1 MARLTNRSEK
11 SMMATTEHDDEAAT
25 LRRLEEQLLDARV
38 RASADQV
45 AALIAHDFVEF
56 GSSGVVYDKA
66 EVVAALPEEHLK
78 EPPVERTAH
87 DFRVRMLAEGVAL
100 VTYRSVRCHPNG
112 AEVQSLRSSIWTVID
127 GRWQMVF
134 HQGTPIPSRNS

>member
-1 MARLTNRSEK
+1 MARLTERSEI
-11 SMMATTEHDDEAAT
+11 SMTAAMEDGDEAAT
-25 LRRLEEQLLDARV
+25 PRRLEELLLDARV

-45 AALIAHDFVEF
+45 AALIAHNFVEF

-100 VTYRSVRCHPNG
+100 VTYRSVRRHPDG
-112 AEVQSLRSSIWTVID
+112 AEA
-127 GRWQMVF
+127 
-134 HQGTPIPSRNS
+134 